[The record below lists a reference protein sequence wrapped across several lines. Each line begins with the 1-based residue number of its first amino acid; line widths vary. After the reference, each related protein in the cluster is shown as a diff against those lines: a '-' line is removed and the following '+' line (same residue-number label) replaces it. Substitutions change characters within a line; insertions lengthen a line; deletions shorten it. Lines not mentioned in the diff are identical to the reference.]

1 MNNNFSYQPRPCTSQ
16 TKQLIKLLFFLL
28 EHPFSSITE
37 ISYYPGFQKNINT
50 VKKMLNFLVKN
61 NLVYAVHKWHKLVF
75 VVAKNIPPEYLVTVN
90 MLGLQEHIFTS
101 LNSLDFTRPEIRK
114 FISYYNIK
122 NFRTI
127 PKNTIRRRP
136 IENIPG
142 LKKSQDPIYQMI
154 VKCLKNLFLEL
165 NIMILENERA
175 EKEDLD
181 KFYRK
186 SQRQRREDQIYELL
200 VDFKNFLDEYGIDN
214 KTQVEHDVILKK
226 AQGLD
231 EKNSL
236 LRYCYFNLAHEGP
249 HSLIVVSSM
258 IADKM
263 QRPFDMTPFGI
274 QSIVAKKNPIFV
286 DKNGDP
292 DIGSLIEVRRIQKAD
307 DNLSCGYDDIAD
319 LAWAINFRK
328 LSDKAKF
335 LDDESL
341 NEKAKSPLNDYYVEF
356 TN

>member
-1 MNNNFSYQPRPCTSQ
+1 MNNNFSYQTRLCTSQ
-16 TKQLIKLLFFLL
+16 TKELIKLLFFLMA
-28 EHPFSSITE
+28 HPFSSITI
-37 ISYYPGFQKNINT
+37 ISYYSGSQKNINT
-50 VKKMLNFLVKN
+50 IRKMMNFLVKN
-61 NLVYAVHKWHKLVF
+61 NLVYSVHKWHKQVF

-90 MLGLQEHIFTS
+90 MLRLLEHVFTS
-101 LNSLDFTRPEIRK
+101 LNSLDFTRPEIRE
-114 FISYYNIK
+114 FVSYYKIQD
-122 NFRTI
+122 FRAI
-127 PKNTIRRRP
+127 PKKTIRRRP
-136 IENIPG
+136 HENIPG

-154 VKCLKNLFLEL
+154 LKYLKNLFLEL

-186 SQRQRREDQIYELL
+186 SQRQRRERQIYELL
-200 VDFKNFLDEYGIDN
+200 ADFKNFLDEYGIDN
-214 KTQVEHDVILKK
+214 KTQVEHDVLLKK

-249 HSLIVVSSM
+249 HSSVVVSLM

-274 QSIVAKKNPIFV
+274 QSIVAKKNPIFL

-292 DIGSLIEVRRIQKAD
+292 NIGALMEVRQIQNADDSLSCNYYDIG
-307 DNLSCGYDDIAD
+307 D

-328 LSDKAKF
+328 LTDKVKF
-335 LDDESL
+335 FNDESL

-356 TN
+356 TD